1 MQFVINELPL
11 LLLCPIGLI
20 YAGMDGLPLTKLVLA
35 LTLILSLIL
44 LYRFIYLKR
53 MTYSVGNEQFVFE
66 YGVFQR
72 KVDYLEL
79 YRIVDFNEHQ
89 TLIHQLWGLKP
100 VATNSGARTSP
111 RLALMGWRNGC
122 E

>member
-20 YAGMDGLPLTKLVLA
+20 YAGMDGLPLTHLILA

-53 MTYSVGNEQFVFE
+53 MTYSVGNEQFCLNMA
-66 YGVFQR
+66 YS
-72 KVDYLEL
+72 
-79 YRIVDFNEHQ
+79 IVRWTIWSCTASL
-89 TLIHQLWGLKP
+89 TL
-100 VATNSGARTSP
+100 TNTRPLSSNYAD
-111 RLALMGWRNGC
+111 
-122 E
+122 

>member
-20 YAGMDGLPLTKLVLA
+20 YAGMDGLPLTHLILA

-53 MTYSVGNEQFVFE
+53 MTYSSLCLNMA
-66 YGVFQR
+66 YS
-72 KVDYLEL
+72 
-79 YRIVDFNEHQ
+79 IVRWTIWSCTASL
-89 TLIHQLWGLKP
+89 TL
-100 VATNSGARTSP
+100 TNTRPLSSNYAD
-111 RLALMGWRNGC
+111 
-122 E
+122 